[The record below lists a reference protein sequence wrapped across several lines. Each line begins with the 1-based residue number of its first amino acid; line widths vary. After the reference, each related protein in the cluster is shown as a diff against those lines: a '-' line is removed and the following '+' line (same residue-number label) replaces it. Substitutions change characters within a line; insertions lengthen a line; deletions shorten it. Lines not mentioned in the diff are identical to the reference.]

1 MTDEQP
7 RPPKGRP
14 FNAELTPAIMDAVL
28 SVLVETGYA
37 RLTTAAV
44 AKRAGVSTATL
55 YRRWASKSELL
66 LATAEQIIAEEPVD
80 IDTGSTEGDMREFLA
95 HKGQMLTGRVGAALA
110 ALAGEVAHNPELAAL
125 MHASFFEPTRQ
136 HLDLIF
142 DRARARGEVIGV
154 PAEAVTN
161 LVMGMILART
171 VFPHAAGERLFTS
184 NDIDLLI
191 RAITREN

>member
-171 VFPHAAGERLFTS
+171 VFPHAAGERLFIS